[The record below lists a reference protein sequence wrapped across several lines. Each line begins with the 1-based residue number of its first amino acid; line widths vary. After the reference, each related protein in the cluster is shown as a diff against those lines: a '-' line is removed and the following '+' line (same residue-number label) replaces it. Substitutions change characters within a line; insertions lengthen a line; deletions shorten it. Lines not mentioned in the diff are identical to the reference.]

1 MTSGVPPVR
10 SRVPVAWVLVLGV
23 CAVSTAGVLIRL
35 ADDAPTLAIAAY
47 RMAIA
52 SAVIGPIAL
61 LAGSRVPPRP
71 LANKD
76 VALMA
81 VSGLLLAVH
90 FGLWIGSLKYTSVA
104 SSVVLV
110 TSSPLL
116 VAVASRFLLNER
128 AARGE
133 VLGIVLGLI
142 GGGVIAAGD
151 VMLGGREILGDALAF
166 GGAAAAAGYLMVGR
180 RVRAVFPTLAYAGI
194 AYSVAAIALVA
205 AALVASIGLGSQL
218 AGFEGE
224 TLVWLV
230 LIALVPQAIGHTSLN
245 WALGHVSATGV
256 AIAIMGEPVGASAL
270 AWLVLGEAPSPAVVA
285 GAAFLLSG
293 VYLALRGAADRS
305 TR

>member
-1 MTSGVPPVR
+1 MTSGAPPVL
-10 SRVPVAWVLVLGV
+10 SRVPVAWALVLGV

-151 VMLGGREILGDALAF
+151 VMLGGRELLGDALAF

-180 RVRAVFPTLAYAGI
+180 RVRAAFPTLAYAGI

-205 AALVASIGLGSQL
+205 AALAASIGLGSQL
-218 AGFEGE
+218 AGFGGE

-230 LIALVPQAIGHTSLN
+230 LIALVPQTIGHTSLN

-256 AIAIMGEPVGASAL
+256 AIAIMGEPIGASAL